1 MKHVRRI
8 RNRVIELIKTE
19 KRIQGAWAIPRQELN
34 LSKCKFE
41 GIYILVTDKGDAL
54 YVGRTNNLA
63 NRLNSHFEYR
73 TNSSIFMDFVHAGN
87 VGNGDPEIE
96 DALSKILKPT
106 ANSRKANNR
115 VIATIAGHDL

>member
-54 YVGRTNNLA
+54 YVGRTNNIA
-63 NRLNSHFEYR
+63 NRLKRHFKNK
-73 TNSSIFMDFVHAGN
+73 TNSTIFMDFEHA
-87 VGNGDPEIE
+87 VIIVKGDPEIE
-96 DALSKILKPT
+96 NEILK
-106 ANSRKANNR
+106 
-115 VIATIAGHDL
+115 I

>member
-41 GIYILVTDKGDAL
+41 GLYILVTDKGDAL
-54 YVGRTNNLA
+54 YVMRTNNLY
-63 NRLNSHFEYR
+63 NILYIHFEYSI
-73 TNSSIFMDFVHAGN
+73 NSSIFLDFVH
-87 VGNGDPEIE
+87 
-96 DALSKILKPT
+96 L
-106 ANSRKANNR
+106 
-115 VIATIAGHDL
+115 VIIVKLDLENDYDIFKY